1 MDAAGAVDAQNASTA
16 HWKTAQNAVSH
27 SAHTHHRL
35 VGRRRRRALTVTASH
50 TKFRTVPE
58 LVKEK
63 QIAGL
68 AFTPQFLALVLIV
81 SPSCLDLAFVPLTSP
96 SYL

>member
-35 VGRRRRRALTVTASH
+35 VGRRRRALTVTASH
-50 TKFRTVPE
+50 TKFRTVPLE
-58 LVKEK
+58 LAKEK
-63 QIAGL
+63 QIA
-68 AFTPQFLALVLIV
+68 
-81 SPSCLDLAFVPLTSP
+81 
-96 SYL
+96 